1 MNWPMLTMLPM
12 RGWSMT
18 AAELRREAQALRE
31 FLIDNPISPSV
42 REQVQTLIS
51 ELEAQAAALGN
62 GDGTS

>member
-1 MNWPMLTMLPM
+1 
-12 RGWSMT
+12 MT

-31 FLIDNPISPSV
+31 FLVDNPISPSV

-51 ELEAQAAALGN
+51 ELEAQAAALDD